1 MIKNRSLDPDSRIRV
16 TPGVQLDLSNDEGVT
31 KTPGVFV
38 HSANKVKIRNV
49 IVVYSTATDANNDIT
64 ALTVGIPGSLT
75 KYYNTAVN
83 ISKAQWTVE
92 VKTPASTDY
101 VDAKKPILIGLAAG
115 ACTNAGVIDVYVEYE
130 VIDRA
135 VA

>member
-1 MIKNRSLDPDSRIRV
+1 MIKNRNLDPDSRIRV
-16 TPGVQLDLSNDEGVT
+16 TPGVQLDLSADEGVT
-31 KTPGVFV
+31 KTPGVV
-38 HSANKVKIRNV
+38 IRSVNKIKIRKI

-64 ALTVGIPGSLT
+64 ALTVGIPGALT

-92 VKTPASTDY
+92 LKEPASTDL
-101 VDAKKPILIGLAAG
+101 VDAQKPILIGLAAG
-115 ACTNAGVIDVYVEYE
+115 ASTNGGVIDVYVEYE